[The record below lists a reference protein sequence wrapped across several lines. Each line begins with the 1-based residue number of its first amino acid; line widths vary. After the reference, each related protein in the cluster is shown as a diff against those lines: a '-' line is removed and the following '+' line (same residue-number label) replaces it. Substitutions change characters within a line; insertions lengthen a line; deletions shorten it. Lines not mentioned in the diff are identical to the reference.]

1 VGRDPYEYFR
11 VEAREILD
19 GLGRGALQLE
29 KGATPEITA
38 GILRLAHTL
47 KGAARVVKQPGIAES
62 AHAIEERLA
71 DLRETKGPVES
82 ARVDDVLRLID
93 AIATGL
99 RGLDSPASNPT
110 AKPAAPAPVD
120 EDIAVVRA
128 DAADL
133 DAVIDGIGEAGLQV
147 RTMRRVLGGL
157 GRARHLAELLSERV
171 VPGSGADTSRS
182 RDGAAAARLGPLANE
197 LCELLTGFDRRLT
210 DTVDQAE
217 RELREVRDAADKLRL
232 VAVSTLFVTLERTAR
247 DVAQSVGKEAV
258 FEATGGEIRLEA
270 QVLSAVQRAL
280 VQLIRNAVAHG
291 LETAAERRNAGKN
304 GAGRVQVEVVR
315 RGNRVAFACRDDG
328 RGIDLAAVRRVAQRK
343 GILPEGA
350 PRETGDLLKLLLR
363 GGLTTSGAVTEVAGR
378 GIGLDVVR
386 EVAAQLGGEVT
397 LTTDAGR
404 GTTFELAVPL
414 SLSSLDALLVEVDGI
429 SAAIPLDSVRRTV
442 RLVAADIARTATGE
456 SVVHEGRVIPFI
468 PLARPLGRRRPEP
481 KSAARSAVV
490 VAAAEHLAALAVDRL
505 LGTANVVVRPLPAF
519 ASAAPVVVGAAIDGE
534 GTPQL
539 VLDPAELV
547 AGAQR
552 AEREASSVDAAPTA
566 PVLVIDDS
574 LTTRMLEQSILESAG
589 YEVDLAT
596 SAEEGIEKARRRHY
610 ALFLVDVEMPG
621 MDGFTFVAT
630 TRADPALRET
640 PAILVTSRNAPEDRQ
655 RGHDAG
661 AGGYVVKGDFDQAEL
676 LALIK
681 RLVR

>member
-1 VGRDPYEYFR
+1 
-11 VEAREILD
+11 
-19 GLGRGALQLE
+19 
-29 KGATPEITA
+29 
-38 GILRLAHTL
+38 
-47 KGAARVVKQPGIAES
+47 
-62 AHAIEERLA
+62 
-71 DLRETKGPVES
+71 
-82 ARVDDVLRLID
+82 
-93 AIATGL
+93 
-99 RGLDSPASNPT
+99 
-110 AKPAAPAPVD
+110 
-120 EDIAVVRA
+120 
-128 DAADL
+128 
-133 DAVIDGIGEAGLQV
+133 
-147 RTMRRVLGGL
+147 
-157 GRARHLAELLSERV
+157 
-171 VPGSGADTSRS
+171 
-182 RDGAAAARLGPLANE
+182 
-197 LCELLTGFDRRLT
+197 
-210 DTVDQAE
+210 
-217 RELREVRDAADKLRL
+217 
-232 VAVSTLFVTLERTAR
+232 
-247 DVAQSVGKEAV
+247 
-258 FEATGGEIRLEA
+258 
-270 QVLSAVQRAL
+270 
-280 VQLIRNAVAHG
+280 
-291 LETAAERRNAGKN
+291 
-304 GAGRVQVEVVR
+304 
-315 RGNRVAFACRDDG
+315 
-328 RGIDLAAVRRVAQRK
+328 VAQRK

-519 ASAAPVVVGAAIDGE
+519 ASAAPVVVGAANDGE

-640 PAILVTSRNAPEDRQ
+640 PAILVTSRNAPEDRR